1 MTRAAAIFFVDTSC
15 IIAAVCGWH
24 GHHVVAA
31 AEIERRLGA
40 GERLETAAHSVVEA
54 YAVLTR
60 LPAPHRLS
68 PSDALALLDANFLG
82 RTRVVALDGDGYRA
96 LLRRAGKEGIV
107 GGRTYDAVIAQCAL
121 EAKAATLLT
130 FNAKHFA
137 DLEAAGVRV
146 VVPAVESRQ

>member
-1 MTRAAAIFFVDTSC
+1 MN
-15 IIAAVCGWH
+15 
-24 GHHVVAA
+24 
-31 AEIERRLGA
+31 
-40 GERLETAAHSVVEA
+40 
-54 YAVLTR
+54 
-60 LPAPHRLS
+60 
-68 PSDALALLDANFLG
+68 DA
-82 RTRVVALDGDGYRA
+82 RDGDGYRA

-121 EAKAATLLT
+121 KAKAATLLT

>member
-1 MTRAAAIFFVDTSC
+1 MAGTDITLSLP
-15 IIAAVCGWH
+15 
-24 GHHVVAA
+24 
-31 AEIERRLGA
+31 RRLSEDSARANGW
-40 GERLETAAHSVVEA
+40 RLQRIRWWNA

-121 EAKAATLLT
+121 KAKAATLLA